1 METIVSYFANPI
13 LQVSLD
19 LNSELLTE
27 FALQIQNQ
35 DKDGEHETN
44 IGGWQSKDISE
55 EKHKEFI
62 KLKKEINKYLQV
74 YHLETFKEVVFKED
88 TIQSLSRMWVNINKE
103 HSYNE
108 WHTHPFSTFSGVYYI
123 KHDGFIESGD
133 ILFKNPKA
141 LSMEGVHWPQ
151 GLMETP
157 NVITAG
163 YINITPKSNMLILF
177 PSWLEHK
184 VEINRKKNSR
194 ISLSFNSLITP
205 KRTE

>member
-19 LNSELLTE
+19 LNSELLTD

-62 KLKKEINKYLQV
+62 KLNIEINKYLQV
-74 YHLETFKEVVFKED
+74 YHLEIFKGVVFKED

-163 YINITPKSNMLILF
+163 YINITPKSNKLILF

-184 VEINRKKNSR
+184 VEINRKKKSR